1 MMLSRPESRF
11 QTLLELARANTVLAN
26 STSLNRR
33 AENIIIETVVISEL
47 KFRDVQRQIF
57 AADFVEASDDAA
69 LEARVKLDT
78 NDRLALAWL
87 NVLARGGRGVAWGG
101 KGNVYAVITSILT
114 RPAIVA
120 RKRA

>member
-1 MMLSRPESRF
+1 MGRAVSTRGICRICGCTDSATCPGGCYWVNDAH
-11 QTLLELARANTVLAN
+11 TLCSSCV
-26 STSLNRR
+26 
-33 AENIIIETVVISEL
+33 
-47 KFRDVQRQIF
+47 
-57 AADFVEASDDAA
+57 A